1 MVKFF
6 QMLGLENK
14 VQLTYNIKD
23 ILLFLLQKLLAE
35 RNHWFWFDP
44 SLKDIGVRVL
54 KNSALRLNQAE
65 SHWNSLLV
73 SGRSSCVNL
82 DLSFNVF

>member
-23 ILLFLLQKLLAE
+23 ILLFLFPKLLAE
-35 RNHWFWFDP
+35 RNHWF
-44 SLKDIGVRVL
+44 
-54 KNSALRLNQAE
+54 
-65 SHWNSLLV
+65 
-73 SGRSSCVNL
+73 
-82 DLSFNVF
+82 

>member
-23 ILLFLLQKLLAE
+23 TLLVLFPKLLAE
-35 RNHWFWFDP
+35 KNNWFWFDP
-44 SLKDIGVRVL
+44 SLKDIGIGVL
-54 KNSALRLNQAE
+54 QNE
-65 SHWNSLLV
+65 P
-73 SGRSSCVNL
+73 
-82 DLSFNVF
+82 